1 MTMDTKLIR
10 KFRNYLRQFER
21 ELFFQNISSCCNGV
35 TLPQCHALLEIE
47 NNEEITITELAN
59 KLTLEKSTVSRTI
72 DNLVKKGF
80 IIREIPPDN
89 RRITKLT
96 LSVEGVKT
104 CNNINWNNDI
114 FISEAMAALD
124 EREQTDFIGLFEKIT
139 KKLVL
144 MRADEKKC

>member
-1 MTMDTKLIR
+1 MDTKLIR
-10 KFRNYLRQFER
+10 KFRTHLRQFER

-47 NNEEITITELAN
+47 NNEEITITELAD

-80 IIREIPPDN
+80 IMREIPPDN

-96 LSVEGVKT
+96 LSAEGVKT
-104 CNNINWNNDI
+104 CNNINWHNDE

-139 KKLVL
+139 KKLVQ
-144 MRADEKKC
+144 MRANVKKC